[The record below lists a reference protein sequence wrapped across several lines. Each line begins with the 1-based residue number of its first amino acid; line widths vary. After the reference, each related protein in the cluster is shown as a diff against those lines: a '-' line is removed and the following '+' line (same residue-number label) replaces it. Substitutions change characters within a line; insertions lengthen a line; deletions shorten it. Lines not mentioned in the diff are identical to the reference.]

1 MATVEELIIKLSA
14 DNRDLKNKLAESEK
28 SVGSFGGSV
37 GKLGPL
43 IAGAFA
49 IGSIKALG
57 SAVIDITGKFQSYNA
72 VLVNTLGSAYKA
84 EASMAMIQKFAAQ
97 TPFSVDELTSAFVKL
112 ANRGFVPTG
121 EQMRKLGDISSSVG
135 KSFDQLTEALLDATT
150 GEFERLKEFGI
161 RAEKNGDKVKF
172 TFKGVTKEVNFTS
185 KSIQDYILSLGDAE
199 GVSSS
204 MAAISQTLEGRIS
217 NLGDAWDQFLLA
229 LGSNT
234 GGIMSAVVGWMT
246 KLIEKAADVIKS
258 SRQLRKEMMLKE
270 TGTAVQ
276 TITSKVE
283 SKADELDLEGYK
295 RKIFYEQQLRGY
307 IAVSINETKRLN
319 ALRDDYNKIIAS
331 SKGSG
336 QEQSYWNIL
345 NNLLPDVNEKIKQQN
360 DFRTELNK
368 IFQENIINTK
378 SQSDAIV
385 ENTKNTKEQKSALD
399 LYIESMNELWR
410 KQQEW
415 AKFDVPNATSGMFNA
430 GLTPVKS
437 KGITTQG
444 GNENLITKQTGAYE
458 KMTIALKN
466 AADAQLRYNNAQNA
480 STAASQAFMAVAD
493 AEINSIDDVGKA
505 IWNTARQIIASK
517 LAEGIASAVASALES
532 VPFPANII
540 AAGIAGGAAGALF
553 NKLVPKLAAGG
564 IAYGTTNA
572 IVGEYPGA
580 RTNPEVIA
588 PLDKLQTMLG
598 GSQRVEV
605 YGVLKAG
612 DIYLS
617 NKRGSYLKD
626 RRG

>member
-28 SVGSFGGSV
+28 SVSSFGGSV

-43 IAGAFA
+43 VAGAFSVA
-49 IGSIKALG
+49 AVVAFGKASFAAFEEQDKANRRLLFALKGNQSAFKTLTDQAGEFQSLTGVADDQIQQIQMLAAQSGKTTSEIKKITEATINLAAATGQDLQSAYMMLNNTFTG
-57 SAVIDITGKFQSYNA
+57 SAGRLGRLDKDFT
-72 VLVNTLGSAYKA
+72 TL
-84 EASMAMIQKFAAQ
+84 
-97 TPFSVDELTSAFVKL
+97 
-112 ANRGFVPTG
+112 
-121 EQMRKLGDISSSVG
+121 
-135 KSFDQLTEALLDATT
+135 
-150 GEFERLKEFGI
+150 
-161 RAEKNGDKVKF
+161 
-172 TFKGVTKEVNFTS
+172 
-185 KSIQDYILSLGDAE
+185 
-199 GVSSS
+199 
-204 MAAISQTLEGRIS
+204 
-217 NLGDAWDQFLLA
+217 
-229 LGSNT
+229 
-234 GGIMSAVVGWMT
+234 
-246 KLIEKAADVIKS
+246 
-258 SRQLRKEMMLKE
+258 
-270 TGTAVQ
+270 
-276 TITSKVE
+276 
-283 SKADELDLEGYK
+283 
-295 RKIFYEQQLRGY
+295 
-307 IAVSINETKRLN
+307 
-319 ALRDDYNKIIAS
+319 
-331 SKGSG
+331 
-336 QEQSYWNIL
+336 
-345 NNLLPDVNEKIKQQN
+345 
-360 DFRTELNK
+360 
-368 IFQENIINTK
+368 TK
-378 SQSDAIV
+378 SQLQNGAAIDLVLTKYKGLAAESATETEKLAANWDEVKESAGGAIAKVINPLLEQMNVRLRAATNSSFTLGQRLSAFGDTQYARFLNEAAAAAKAHEEATYKQAAATWVASDAGKEAVKIRTQQILEERGFGKAV
-385 ENTKNTKEQKSALD
+385 KNTTDNIKEQKSALD
-399 LYIESMNELWR
+399 LYIESMNELYK

-415 AKFDVPNATSGMFNA
+415 ANFDVPNATAGMFNA

-444 GNENLITKQTGAYE
+444 GNENLIIKQTGAYE
-458 KMTIALKN
+458 KMTVALKN
-466 AADAQLRYNNAQNA
+466 AADAQLKYNNAQDA

-553 NKLVPKLAAGG
+553 NKLVPKLASGG

-580 RTNPEVIA
+580 RTNPEIIA

-605 YGVLKAG
+605 YGILKAG